1 MHWQWCQFMP
11 TSSMLQSKFVIYES
25 QVHVCMH
32 EVCVCVWGGGGVYC
46 KSVLKGFT
54 VQNKLKLEIT
64 AEVEEHVTNW
74 GGGEWACNNNII
86 QNS

>member
-1 MHWQWCQFMP
+1 M
-11 TSSMLQSKFVIYES
+11 
-25 QVHVCMH
+25 
-32 EVCVCVWGGGGVYC
+32 CVWGGGGGGGGVYC

-74 GGGEWACNNNII
+74 GGGGGEWACNNNII

>member
-1 MHWQWCQFMP
+1 MCA
-11 TSSMLQSKFVIYES
+11 
-25 QVHVCMH
+25 CMKC
-32 EVCVCVWGGGGVYC
+32 VCVCGGGGVYC

-74 GGGEWACNNNII
+74 GGGGVGM
-86 QNS
+86 Q

>member
-32 EVCVCVWGGGGVYC
+32 EVCVCGGGGGGGGVY
-46 KSVLKGFT
+46 
-54 VQNKLKLEIT
+54 T
-64 AEVEEHVTNW
+64 AKVY
-74 GGGEWACNNNII
+74 
-86 QNS
+86 